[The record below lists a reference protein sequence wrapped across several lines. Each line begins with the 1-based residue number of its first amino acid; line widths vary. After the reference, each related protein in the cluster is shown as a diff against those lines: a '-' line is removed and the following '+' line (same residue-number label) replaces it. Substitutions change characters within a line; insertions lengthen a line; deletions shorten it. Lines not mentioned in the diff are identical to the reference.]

1 MHCRFKQLEEDNSQG
16 LNCGMYHLTGDAMT
30 DGKHAPNVTVQV
42 AGLYDITH
50 VLNAC
55 TARSNE

>member
-1 MHCRFKQLEEDNSQG
+1 MLCRFRKLEEDNSQG
-16 LNCGMYHLTGDAMT
+16 LNCGMYHLTGQVMT
-30 DGKHAPNVTVQV
+30 DGTHTPNVTVQV

-55 TARSNE
+55 SAQSDA